1 MLSIR
6 PFIVGVSALLFSAC
20 TQLSLL
26 AVNTPALFGA
36 YRRDADLHYGALAEQ
51 RLDLYTPT
59 NIQASSSRKLPV
71 VIFLHGGGWNS
82 GDKNQYRFVGA
93 ALAEQGWIGVAVNYR
108 LYPDVKYP
116 AFMDDAALAVKYV
129 HDHAAEWGGDVQQ
142 IYLMGHSA
150 GAHIALMLA
159 LDEEFLHAAGGD
171 SHWLRGVI
179 GIAGPYDFIPFTFDY
194 MHDLF
199 GPEINYA
206 KSQPVN
212 YVRADAPPLL
222 LLHGTTDTN
231 VLPRNTIR
239 LTAAMQRVGGNVQTH
254 YYEGVN
260 HTDIIAALSIPAR
273 GRAPVLADMK
283 KFIDEPT
290 PRAANAS
297 H

>member
-1 MLSIR
+1 M
-6 PFIVGVSALLFSAC
+6 FSAC

-36 YRRDADLHYGALAEQ
+36 YRRDTDLPYGVLAEQ
-51 RLDLYTPT
+51 RLDIYTPT
-59 NIQASSSRKLPV
+59 NVQISSSQRLPV

-108 LYPDVKYP
+108 LYPAVKYP

-129 HDHAAEWGGDVQQ
+129 HEHATEWGGDPQH

-150 GAHIALMLA
+150 GAHIAAMLA
-159 LDEEFLHAAGGD
+159 LDNEFLQNVGGD
-171 SHWLRGVI
+171 SRWLRGVI
-179 GIAGPYDFIPFTFDY
+179 GIAGPYDFIPFTYDY

-199 GPEINYA
+199 GPEANYA
-206 KSQPVN
+206 QSQPVN
-212 YVRADAPPLL
+212 YARADAPPLL
-222 LLHGTTDTN
+222 LLHGMTDTN

-239 LTAAMQRVGGNVQTH
+239 LTAAMQRVGGNVQAH
-254 YYEGVN
+254 YYEGVS
-260 HTDIIAALSIPAR
+260 HTDIIAAMSIPAR

-283 KFIDEPT
+283 KFIAEQT
-290 PRAANAS
+290 PVATNTTATAASAS

>member
-6 PFIVGVSALLFSAC
+6 KFTLGVSALLLSAC

-36 YRRDADLHYGALAEQ
+36 YRRDVDVHYGPLAEQ
-51 RLDLYTPT
+51 RLDVYLPT
-59 NIQASSSRKLPV
+59 KAPTKTSTKVSALKLPV

-93 ALAEQGWIGVAVNYR
+93 SLAEQGWIGVAVNYR
-108 LYPDVKYP
+108 LYPAVKYP

-129 HDHAAEWGGDVQQ
+129 HEHAVEWGGDAQQ

-150 GAHIALMLA
+150 GAHISTMLA
-159 LDEEFLHAAGGD
+159 LDNEFLHKVGGD

-199 GPEINYA
+199 GPASNYA
-206 KSQPVN
+206 QSQPVN
-212 YVRADAPPLL
+212 YARADAPPLL
-222 LLHGTTDTN
+222 LLHGLTDTN

-239 LTAAMQRVGGNVQTH
+239 LVAALQRQGGQVDVH
-254 YYEGVN
+254 YYDGVN

-273 GRAPVLADMK
+273 GRAPVVADIK
-283 KFIDEPT
+283 KFID
-290 PRAANAS
+290 S
-297 H
+297 HSAL